1 MDFRLT
7 DEPKIIQETARFDGN
22 PRIIRERRMSISFPK
37 EGMENS

>member
-7 DEPKIIQETARFDGN
+7 DEQKIIQETACFDGN
-22 PRIIRERRMSISFPK
+22 PRIIRERRISFPK